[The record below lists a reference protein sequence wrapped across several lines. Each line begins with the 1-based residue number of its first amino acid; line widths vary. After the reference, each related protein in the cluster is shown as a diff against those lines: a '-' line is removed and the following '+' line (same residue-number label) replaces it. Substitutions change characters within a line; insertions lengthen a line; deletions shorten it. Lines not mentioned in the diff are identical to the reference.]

1 MWYTGTEGRD
11 ASREMRPLQF
21 VEAQGKENFR
31 DQP

>member
-1 MWYTGTEGRD
+1 MGTEGRD
-11 ASREMRPLQF
+11 AGREMRSLQF

>member
-1 MWYTGTEGRD
+1 MWYIETEGRD
-11 ASREMRPLQF
+11 AVEKCGLCNM